1 MSLSI
6 YAGHFQLLMVSSLW
20 TQWDSLG
27 SLDSLRYHIIQQE
40 RQFIK
45 LRGNTTTDLERNR
58 LAARIRSFPNPL

>member
-20 TQWDSLG
+20 TEWDSLG
-27 SLDSLRYHIIQQE
+27 SLDFLRYHIIQQE

-45 LRGNTTTDLERNR
+45 LRGNTTTDLERNGF
-58 LAARIRSFPNPL
+58 LLPICSFPNPL